1 MLYLSFG
8 DKNKNRHSK
17 VPKKEPPYQKSG
29 HLKFNFYARVR
40 RLYRKDF
47 NFYWKFG
54 LLLFFEV
61 SFSGE
66 YFYHLPDEKRE
77 FILVSRGS
85 TIIRIQRNSMV
96 EMGVMKS
103 ILSET
108 KHFPSDNDI
117 SATFMIQNE
126 WRYFKKVCF
135 NCNSRNTSYLGCNW
149 CWSGQD
155 SKENGANGFLGTKS
169 SSNCRQ
175 RRSQAQ

>member
-17 VPKKEPPYQKSG
+17 LPKKEPPYQKSG

-40 RLYRKDF
+40 RLYRKSY
-47 NFYWKFG
+47 NWLKW
-54 LLLFFEV
+54 LFWLNQCIARW
-61 SFSGE
+61 SGE

-85 TIIRIQRNSMV
+85 TIIRIQRESMI

-126 WRYFKKVCF
+126 WRYFKKVCL
-135 NCNSRNTSYLGCNW
+135 T
-149 CWSGQD
+149 
-155 SKENGANGFLGTKS
+155 FLFLIK
-169 SSNCRQ
+169 CKI
-175 RRSQAQ
+175 RS